1 MGTANRPVLVSPADI
16 VARAKATIK
25 ECAVYDARDCV
36 HSETLMI
43 DIRELPEYRQ
53 GHIPGAVLAPRGLL
67 EFEIHGLVERTS
79 TDPGIAPEDRDIVL
93 YCGTGGRSALAA
105 QTLDAMGY
113 RNVRSMAGGIVAW
126 AAAGLPVDK
135 PS

>member
-1 MGTANRPVLVSPADI
+1 MLVSPADV

-25 ECAVYDARDCV
+25 ECAVTEV
-36 HSETLMI
+36 HQCLNSETLLI
-43 DIRELPEYRQ
+43 DIRELAEYQ
-53 GHIPGAVLAPRGLL
+53 KGHIPGAILAPRGLL
-67 EFEIHGLVERTS
+67 EFEIHGIVERLNTNTS
-79 TDPGIAPEDRDIVL
+79 VAPQDCEIVL

-113 RNVRSMAGGIVAW
+113 RNVKSMAGGIVAW
-126 AAAGLPVDK
+126 AAARLPVET